1 MKKEECIFC
10 KIAGGDIPSNTIYE
24 NSEFKVIM
32 DIAPA
37 TKGHV
42 LIIPKEHFSDIYD
55 IDAVTAGKLFQLATV
70 VARALK
76 EVLNCDGMNVLQNNG
91 EIAGQTVFH
100 FHMHLIP
107 RYEGDTVTMKWE
119 EHPMEDVD
127 MEQLRQDIR
136 KAL

>member
-1 MKKEECIFC
+1 MIKEDCIFC
-10 KIAGGDIPSNTIYE
+10 KIINGDIPSNTIYE

-32 DIAPA
+32 DASPA

-42 LIIPKEHFSDIYD
+42 LILPKEHFDDIYD
-55 IDAVTAGKLFQLATV
+55 IDAETAGRLFQLASV

-76 EVLNCDGMNVLQNNG
+76 EALHCDGLNILQNNG
-91 EIAGQTVFH
+91 TIAGQTVFH

-107 RYEGDTVTMKWE
+107 RYKGDTVTLKWE
-119 EHPMEDVD
+119 EHSSEDLD
-127 MEQLRQDIR
+127 MEKIRQDIR

>member
-1 MKKEECIFC
+1 MKKEDCVFC
-10 KIAGGDIPSNTIYE
+10 KIVNGDIPSNTIYE

-32 DIAPA
+32 DISPA

-42 LIIPKEHFSDIYD
+42 LVLPKEHFKDIYD
-55 IDAVTAGKLFQLATV
+55 IDAETAGKLFQLAAV

-76 EVLNCDGMNVLQNNG
+76 EVLHCDGLNIIQNNG

-107 RYEGDTVTMKWE
+107 RYEGDDVTVKWKEHSMDAE
-119 EHPMEDVD
+119 EMDQVPK
-127 MEQLRQDIR
+127 DIR

>member
-1 MKKEECIFC
+1 MKKDDCVFC
-10 KIAGGDIPSNTIYE
+10 KIINEEIPSNTIYE

-42 LIIPKEHFSDIYD
+42 LILPKEHFKDIYE
-55 IDAVTAGKLFQLATV
+55 IDAITAGKLFQLATV

-76 EVLNCDGMNVLQNNG
+76 EVLHYDGMNVLQNNG
-91 EIAGQTVFH
+91 LIAGQTVYH

-107 RYEGDTVTMKWE
+107 RYEGDTVTVKWE
-119 EHPMEDVD
+119 ENQMEDVD

>member
-1 MKKEECIFC
+1 MRKEDCIFC
-10 KIAGGDIPSNTIYE
+10 KIINGDIPSNTIYE

-32 DIAPA
+32 DASPA

-42 LIIPKEHFSDIYD
+42 LILPKEHFDDIYD
-55 IDAVTAGKLFQLATV
+55 IDAETAGRLFQLASV

-76 EVLNCDGMNVLQNNG
+76 EALHCDGLNILQNNG
-91 EIAGQTVFH
+91 TIAGQTVFH

-107 RYEGDTVTMKWE
+107 RYKGDTVTLKWE
-119 EHPMEDVD
+119 EHSSEDLD
-127 MEQLRQDIR
+127 MEKIRQDIR

>member
-10 KIAGGDIPSNTIYE
+10 KIASGDIPSNTIYE

-37 TKGHV
+37 TKGHI
-42 LIIPKEHFSDIYD
+42 LIIPKEHFDDIYD

-91 EIAGQTVFH
+91 KIAGQTVFH

>member
-1 MKKEECIFC
+1 MKKEDCVFC
-10 KIAGGDIPSNTIYE
+10 KIVNSDIPSNTIYE

-32 DIAPA
+32 DISPA

-42 LIIPKEHFSDIYD
+42 LVLPKEHFKDIYD
-55 IDAVTAGKLFQLATV
+55 IDAETAGKLFQLAAV

-76 EVLNCDGMNVLQNNG
+76 EVLHCDGLNIIQNNG

-107 RYEGDTVTMKWE
+107 RYEGDDVTVKWKEHSMDAE
-119 EHPMEDVD
+119 EMD
-127 MEQLRQDIR
+127 QLRKDIR

>member
-1 MKKEECIFC
+1 MKKEDCVFC
-10 KIAGGDIPSNTIYE
+10 NIVNGDIPSNTIYE

-32 DIAPA
+32 DISPA

-42 LIIPKEHFSDIYD
+42 LVLPKEHFKDIYD
-55 IDAVTAGKLFQLATV
+55 IDAETAGKLFQLAAV

-76 EVLNCDGMNVLQNNG
+76 EVLHCDGLNIIQNNG

-107 RYEGDTVTMKWE
+107 RYEGDDVTVKWKEHSMDAE
-119 EHPMEDVD
+119 EMD
-127 MEQLRQDIR
+127 QLRKDIR